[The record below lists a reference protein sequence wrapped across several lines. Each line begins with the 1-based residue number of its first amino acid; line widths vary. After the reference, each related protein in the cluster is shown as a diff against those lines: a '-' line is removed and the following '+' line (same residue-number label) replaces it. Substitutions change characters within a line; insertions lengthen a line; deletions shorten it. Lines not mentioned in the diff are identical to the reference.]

1 MQISLKEVAATQLS
15 GCASANFKQPLG
27 DKSEIPSTLV
37 PTEVVPLSF
46 LTKLDSLVAEHI
58 IPIRVA
64 AMATVTNVIAL
75 FVLAL
80 LSSAEASCALGPH
93 ADGEGRARAA
103 DPATYSDVCMDKL
116 RDQGGAEFC
125 KTSFI
130 IAEDFSA
137 RYCLKP

>member
-1 MQISLKEVAATQLS
+1 M
-15 GCASANFKQPLG
+15 
-27 DKSEIPSTLV
+27 
-37 PTEVVPLSF
+37 PTEVEPLSF
-46 LTKLDSLVAEHI
+46 LTKLDSLVAEHF
-58 IPIRVA
+58 IPTRVA

-116 RDQGGAEFC
+116 RDQGGAEFE
-125 KTSFI
+125 FFPL
-130 IAEDFSA
+130 DFV
-137 RYCLKP
+137 

>member
-1 MQISLKEVAATQLS
+1 
-15 GCASANFKQPLG
+15 
-27 DKSEIPSTLV
+27 
-37 PTEVVPLSF
+37 
-46 LTKLDSLVAEHI
+46 
-58 IPIRVA
+58 
-64 AMATVTNVIAL
+64 MATVTNVIAL

-93 ADGEGRARAA
+93 ADGEGRATAA

-116 RDQGGAEFC
+116 RDKGGAEFC